1 MVEWLTA
8 NWQEIADIVA
18 KVIAAAAAISAIT
31 PSRSDNEMVSK
42 ILGFLNLLGLNV
54 LKARNAD
61 DS

>member
-1 MVEWLTA
+1 LTA

>member
-1 MVEWLTA
+1 MTA